1 MSCNFSTVN
10 NLLNRFEGS
19 EDRDLLQAHYEDIH
33 QGIKV
38 KNEILKQS
46 RHKIR
51 LLEREI
57 IDIQAEFQLDRADYL
72 ETIRRLEK
80 RNKFY
85 EQFFEKISPVLK
97 RDGRVWN
104 IDAIKAESVWND
116 DLKKWKIPDNLLIM
130 LHHLKLPPAI
140 DTSRNPSSSSETSK
154 NRENSNAFTAPGR
167 LECLSGSD
175 DYDHESFGTNENLEK
190 RNDVDLAL
198 TYFKPKRI
206 ERLIHET
213 KAWKEYAQNNLNARN
228 PYEDP
233 QLNKTWVSGMGNNF
247 FQKASSHLPSCWN
260 LNRT

>member
-1 MSCNFSTVN
+1 M
-10 NLLNRFEGS
+10 
-19 EDRDLLQAHYEDIH
+19 
-33 QGIKV
+33 
-38 KNEILKQS
+38 KQS
-46 RHKIR
+46 RQKIR

-57 IDIQAEFQLDRADYL
+57 IDIQGEFQLDRADYL

-85 EQFFEKISPVLK
+85 EQFFDKISPVLK

-104 IDAIKAESVWND
+104 IDAIKAESTWND

-130 LHHLKLPPAI
+130 LHHLKLPPAV
-140 DTSRNPSSSSETSK
+140 DTTRNMSSSSDTLK

-167 LECLSGSD
+167 LEGLSISD
-175 DYDHESFGTNENLEK
+175 DYDNESTSTSENSEK

-213 KAWKEYAQNNLNARN
+213 KAWKEYAQNNLTRN

-233 QLNKTWVSGMGNNF
+233 QLNKTWNVSGMGNNF

-260 LNRT
+260 LNRNTIFTINLSFI

>member
-1 MSCNFSTVN
+1 MLS
-10 NLLNRFEGS
+10 RFGGS
-19 EDRDLLQAHYEDIH
+19 EDRDTLQAHYADIH
-33 QGIKV
+33 QEIKI

-46 RHKIR
+46 RQKIR

-57 IDIQAEFQLDRADYL
+57 IDIQGEFQLDRADYL

-85 EQFFEKISPVLK
+85 EQFYDKIAPALK
-97 RDGRVWN
+97 RDGRMWN
-104 IDAIKAESVWND
+104 IDAIKAESTWND

-130 LHHLKLPPAI
+130 LPHVKLPPAI
-140 DTSRNPSSSSETSK
+140 DVTRNSSSSSDTTK
-154 NRENSNAFTAPGR
+154 NRDNNNLFTAPGR
-167 LECLSGSD
+167 LEYLTSSD
-175 DYDHESFGTNENLEK
+175 DNDHESENSDK
-190 RNDVDLAL
+190 PNDADLAL

-213 KAWKEYAQNNLNARN
+213 RHWKEYTQNNLNRN

-233 QLNKTWVSGMGNNF
+233 QLNKTWNVSAMGNNF

-260 LNRT
+260 LNRES